1 MEEKQEL
8 LTVKDA
14 TSVQKGILE
23 LVLGYPEYPESF
35 IADNSTVK
43 WSNLNEDRSIGL
55 FPMQGAVYLKRYVS
69 GSYEAQYPFQIAYK
83 CSADTN
89 RANIDDQTMLEQLAG
104 WLEESGITFSDARM
118 QLESIE
124 RTSPVFAAAKD
135 DNTVTYAVN
144 MQLRYFYKK

>member
-14 TSVQKGILE
+14 TSVQKGVLE
-23 LVLGYPEYPESF
+23 LVIGYPNYPAGF
-35 IADNSTVK
+35 TADNSTVK
-43 WSNLNEDRSIGL
+43 WSNLSEYRSIGL

-69 GSYEAQYPFQIAYK
+69 GSYEAQLPFQMAYK
-83 CSADTN
+83 CSVDTN
-89 RANIDDQTMLEQLAG
+89 RANIDDQTMLEKLAE
-104 WLEESGITFSDARM
+104 WLEDSGITFSDPKM

-124 RTSPVFAAAKD
+124 RTSLVFVAEKN

-144 MQLRYFYKK
+144 MKLKYFYDK